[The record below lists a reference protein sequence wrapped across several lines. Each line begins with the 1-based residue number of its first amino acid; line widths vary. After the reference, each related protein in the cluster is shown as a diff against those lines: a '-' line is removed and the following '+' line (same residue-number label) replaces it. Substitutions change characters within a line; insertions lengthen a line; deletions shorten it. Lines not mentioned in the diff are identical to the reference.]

1 MFVVFFPKY
10 SVEQYRR
17 QIFRIKLMSNK
28 RDPRRGYNP
37 NIINV
42 NVTFQKKKM
51 KETAK
56 NMLFIN

>member
-42 NVTFQKKKM
+42 NVTFQKKNERNS
-51 KETAK
+51 KEHA
-56 NMLFIN
+56 IY